1 MLEAIVVEHVKQE
14 DIIKYLK
21 EGKANNVS
29 FIYNGS
35 THLWELR
42 HESFSY
48 VQEEFLPED
57 LEDLD
62 YKTELIECLDDE
74 DLLKIIN
81 EYEKDVLVKEWS
93 TRGHS
98 QGDYV
103 EGIAY
108 VTKDRYEKIYNEKEN
123 WKEDC
128 AKIIDDEVKSIGMWM
143 WGDVKGYVL
152 EKKVAFWEVAATVRL
167 QNIFRNWR
175 NLYHCI
181 AVIIMVL
188 LCIRLEME
196 YIILEKVVYLWQ

>member
-1 MLEAIVVEHVKQE
+1 M
-14 DIIKYLK
+14 
-21 EGKANNVS
+21 
-29 FIYNGS
+29 
-35 THLWELR
+35 
-42 HESFSY
+42 
-48 VQEEFLPED
+48 QEEFLPED

-128 AKIIDDEVKSIGMWM
+128 EEWEEVDSC
-143 WGDVKGYVL
+143 WGCYEETGG
-152 EKKVAFWEVAATVRL
+152 
-167 QNIFRNWR
+167 
-175 NLYHCI
+175 
-181 AVIIMVL
+181 
-188 LCIRLEME
+188 
-196 YIILEKVVYLWQ
+196 

>member
-62 YKTELIECLDDE
+62 YKTELIECLNDE

-81 EYEKDVLVKEWS
+81 EYEKRRISKRVV
-93 TRGHS
+93 
-98 QGDYV
+98 
-103 EGIAY
+103 
-108 VTKDRYEKIYNEKEN
+108 N
-123 WKEDC
+123 
-128 AKIIDDEVKSIGMWM
+128 
-143 WGDVKGYVL
+143 KGL
-152 EKKVAFWEVAATVRL
+152 
-167 QNIFRNWR
+167 
-175 NLYHCI
+175 
-181 AVIIMVL
+181 
-188 LCIRLEME
+188 
-196 YIILEKVVYLWQ
+196 

>member
-1 MLEAIVVEHVKQE
+1 MEDRIITTKEVGNYRIKIYYDDYSGESPIINWDMCGLYFFEYSDTSRLHDECNWKTFFYNNNHRLRDVLEAIVVEHVKQE

-42 HESFSY
+42 YESFSY

-108 VTKDRYEKIYNEKEN
+108 VTKDRYEK
-123 WKEDC
+123 
-128 AKIIDDEVKSIGMWM
+128 
-143 WGDVKGYVL
+143 
-152 EKKVAFWEVAATVRL
+152 
-167 QNIFRNWR
+167 NI
-175 NLYHCI
+175 
-181 AVIIMVL
+181 
-188 LCIRLEME
+188 
-196 YIILEKVVYLWQ
+196 